1 MRDTDILREMSGFE
15 RFIFSLRALYGKSGY
30 RQYQMSKFE
39 EYDLYAR
46 YRDFLASEQIISFTD
61 TDGRLMALKP
71 DVTLSII
78 KNLPDRPE
86 ELQKLYYDERVYRV
100 SQSSGRFQELRQLG
114 LECMGTVDD
123 ASLLE
128 ILTLACLSLQQI
140 GALQPNGSSARDAVL
155 ELSQI
160 DILKE
165 LLDDLKLDRDQR
177 DRLVP
182 VIQSKNLPGLK
193 QLLTEF
199 VPSSGPAIAHEASG
213 FLQQLIAAPGDPKA
227 MIALLRTGAELISQS
242 SADQLEELVEAL
254 PEDLKSVIRID
265 FSLTGNSR
273 YYNGIIF
280 QGFVQGV
287 PQRVLAGG
295 QYDRMM
301 ERMGRRSR
309 ACGFALYLNL
319 LDRMFE
325 EKKGI

>member
-1 MRDTDILREMSGFE
+1 MDDTGILSEMSGLE
-15 RFIFSLRALYGKSGY
+15 RFIFRLRALYGKSGY

-61 TDGRLMALKP
+61 TDGKLRALKP

-78 KNLPDRPE
+78 KNLPDRPRD
-86 ELQKLYYDERVYRV
+86 LQKLYYDERVYRV
-100 SQSSGRFQELRQLG
+100 SPGSGRFQELRQLG
-114 LECMGTVDD
+114 LECLGAVDD
-123 ASLLE
+123 GALSE
-128 ILTLACLSLQQI
+128 ILELACRSLQQI
-140 GALQPNGSSARDAVL
+140 GALASDDASAKDAVL

-160 DILKE
+160 DILRG
-165 LLDDLKLDRDQR
+165 LFDALGLTYDQW
-177 DRLVP
+177 DRLLP
-182 VIQSKNLPGLK
+182 VIQSKNLRSLR
-193 QLLTEF
+193 QLLSEF
-199 VPSSGPAIAHEASG
+199 VPSPDAGTTAACNL
-213 FLQQLIAAPGDPKA
+213 LQRLVAAPGEPRA
-227 MIALLRTGAELISQS
+227 MIALLRSDPSLVDQARI
-242 SADQLEELVEAL
+242 DQLEGLIKMLPEAL
-254 PEDLKSVIRID
+254 RSMIRLD

-280 QGFVQGV
+280 QGYVQGV

-319 LDRMFE
+319 LERRFE
-325 EKKGI
+325 GKRKA

>member
-1 MRDTDILREMSGFE
+1 MNDASILSEMSGLE
-15 RFIFSLRALYGKSGY
+15 RFTFSLRALYGKRGY

-39 EYDLYAR
+39 EYDLYAK

-78 KNLPDRPE
+78 KNLPDRPDS
-86 ELQKLYYDERVYRV
+86 LQKLYYDERVYRV
-100 SQSSGRFQELRQLG
+100 SPGSGRFQELRQIG
-114 LECMGTVDD
+114 LECMGAVDD

-128 ILTLACLSLQQI
+128 ILKLACLSLQQI
-140 GALQPNGSSARDAVL
+140 ETLQPYGLSAKGSIL
-155 ELSQI
+155 ELSRI

-165 LLDDLKLDRDQR
+165 LFDALKLDRNQR

-182 VIQSKNLPGLK
+182 LIQSKNLPGLK
-193 QLLTEF
+193 QLMTEF
-199 VPSSGPAIAHEASG
+199 VPSSAPAIVLEASRL
-213 FLQQLIAAPGDPKA
+213 LQQLIAAPGDPKA
-227 MIALLRTGAELISQS
+227 MIALLRTGSELICQS
-242 SADQLEELVEAL
+242 SVDQLEGLIEAL
-254 PEDLKSVIRID
+254 PENLKAMIRID

-325 EKKGI
+325 KKKGI